1 MILKRFK
8 SVVVRL
14 GASLL
19 ALVVMVSAQVAAQTP
34 RIVTADDLSRLPL
47 TEMPA
52 QPDTGNTVAIFL
64 TGDGGWATLDKQ
76 VVSEMRAHGI
86 AVVGLNTRPYLSKK
100 VSIPGSMRT
109 EEHGPS
115 CRSSRWTRP

>member
-19 ALVVMVSAQVAAQTP
+19 ALVVMVSAQGAAQTP

-86 AVVGLNTRPYLSKK
+86 AL
-100 VSIPGSMRT
+100 
-109 EEHGPS
+109 
-115 CRSSRWTRP
+115 